1 MIAKVLPIALLAGAA
16 SATCPL
22 SVEITNAE
30 NHVVNVAVTNT
41 GSEPVSVFKGNTVF
55 SDHATQDLLVTDTEG
70 TPLPFEGVFVNYK
83 RTGLAASAFQK
94 IEAGQTITVPVNAAK
109 SYRLDGVNQAKVTA
123 IQGFRYATG
132 PDTPSSFKDL
142 AACTDVTSGEV
153 EVTPDQATVAE
164 QHISRRAEPSFSS
177 RIQKRAITYSSCSA
191 SQTSAL
197 KTSVADAISMASK
210 AYTAAGAATFYFTTW
225 FKSTSVKSKV
235 QTIYNDVANVQTTS
249 PKISCTDTYSDCTDG
264 SALLYTVPSANVIV
278 PCPNNGFWDFPEYAP
293 KCAGDDYDRAGSILH
308 EMTHLYGTTDYA
320 YGPVAAQALSATQAA
335 ANADTYEMYAE
346 SVRLGGCT
354 TG

>member
-1 MIAKVLPIALLAGAA
+1 MVAKVLPIAILAGAA

-55 SDHATQDLLVTDTEG
+55 SDHATQDLLVTDAAG
-70 TPLPFEGVFVNYK
+70 TPLPFDGVFVNYK
-83 RTGLAASAFQK
+83 RTGLSPSAFQK

-109 SYRLDGVNQAKVTA
+109 SYRLEGVDQAKVTA

-142 AACTDVTSGEV
+142 AACEDMTSGEV

-177 RIQKRAITYSSCSA
+177 RIQKRAITYSSCSS
-191 SQTSAL
+191 SQTTSL
-197 KTSVADAISMASK
+197 KATVNDAISMASK
-210 AYTAAGAATFYFTTW
+210 AYTGAGSAGYYFTTW
-225 FKSTSVKSKV
+225 
-235 QTIYNDVANVQTTS
+235 
-249 PKISCTDTYSDCTDG
+249 
-264 SALLYTVPSANVIV
+264 
-278 PCPNNGFWDFPEYAP
+278 
-293 KCAGDDYDRAGSILH
+293 
-308 EMTHLYGTTDYA
+308 
-320 YGPVAAQALSATQAA
+320 
-335 ANADTYEMYAE
+335 
-346 SVRLGGCT
+346 
-354 TG
+354 